1 MGRWSACPAESA
13 ARELVSVPLFWY
25 NRHLMLSA
33 LLETRNAAVTVVVF
47 IGTFFIA
54 LAIGRFL
61 KRRAGVQL
69 GLLFRLFSL
78 ALAFYTAMWTY
89 GVPLQLRTH
98 IGSVVA
104 LLSTAFIV
112 ALVNRYVWD
121 FYFEKKR
128 QTPIP
133 HFLRE
138 VVAGVI
144 FLVALLL
151 VLWYGYHAQ
160 HWLTG
165 LLAGSGVAA
174 IILGFAGQN
183 LFGGI
188 IAGMSLQINRPYR
201 VGDWLQVGERFAE
214 VMEINWRSTRLRTN
228 DGIYLDIPN
237 NEIVRQTIINLHYPT
252 QLHAMR
258 IRIGVDYNA
267 PPNSVKDAL
276 FRAASRAEG
285 VVKDPPVKVFVVDF
299 ADHAV
304 TYEVK
309 YNMLNHAAYNEVN
322 DAVRTNIWYELKR
335 QRIKIPFPIRTLQLE
350 RPVAPLLQ
358 EGYAE
363 ARAIL
368 RGDRLFQCLPDPR
381 LDSLLKDSKLDHFG
395 RGEAIVEEGAEGE
408 SMFILLRGT
417 AHVTVAKNRTSIRV
431 GGLRPG
437 DCFGEMSLLTGERR
451 SATVRAGGDCYVMEI
466 SKPLMAEVLRDSPQC
481 LEQLSELLARRK
493 MENEGIL
500 KEAAIPADQAVKA
513 REYRASFLKRLRSVF
528 DL

>member
-1 MGRWSACPAESA
+1 M
-13 ARELVSVPLFWY
+13 F
-25 NRHLMLSA
+25 SA
-33 LLETRNAAVTVVVF
+33 LLETRNAAGVTVVVF
-47 IGTFFIA
+47 IGTFLIA
-54 LAIGRFL
+54 LAIGRLL
-61 KRRAGVQL
+61 KRRAGVRL
-69 GLLFRLFSL
+69 GLLFRLFCL
-78 ALAFYTAMWTY
+78 ALAFYTALWVY

-98 IGSVVA
+98 IGSAAA

-151 VLWYGYHAQ
+151 VLWYGYHAER
-160 HWLTG
+160 WLTG

-188 IAGMSLQINRPYR
+188 IAGISLQINRPYR
-201 VGDWLQVGERFAE
+201 VGDWLQLGERFAE

-228 DGIYLDIPN
+228 DAIYLDIPN
-237 NEIVRQTIINLHYPT
+237 NEIVKQTIVNLHYPT
-252 QLHAMR
+252 EVHAMR
-258 IRIGVDYNA
+258 IRVGLEYRV
-267 PPNSVKDAL
+267 PPNLVKDVLA
-276 FRAASRAEG
+276 RAASSANG
-285 VVKDPPVKVFVVDF
+285 VLAHPPVKVFLVDF
-299 ADHAV
+299 SDYAII
-304 TYEVK
+304 YEIK
-309 YNMLNHAAYNEVN
+309 FYMGNHARMNEIN
-322 DAVRTNIWYELKR
+322 DAVRTNVWYELKR
-335 QRIKIPFPIRTLQLE
+335 QRLTVPFPIRTLQLE
-350 RPVAPLLQ
+350 RHAGPLVQ

-368 RGDRLFQCLPDPR
+368 RGDRLFQCLPDSQ
-381 LDSLLKDSKLDHFG
+381 LENLLKNSKLDHFG
-395 RGEAIVEEGAEGE
+395 RGEAVIEEGAEGE
-408 SMFILLRGT
+408 SLYILLRGT
-417 AHVTVAKNRTSIRV
+417 AHVTVVKQGTSVRV

-451 SATVRAGGDCYVMEI
+451 SATVRAEGDCYVMEI
-466 SKPLMAEVLRDSPQC
+466 SKPVMAEVVRDSPQC

-500 KEAAIPADQAVKA
+500 KDAAIPADQAGKA
-513 REYRASFLKRLRSVF
+513 REYKASLLKRLRTVF
-528 DL
+528 EL